1 MSFSLSCK
9 NPIYI
14 KKTNLLVPCGKC
26 LICRRKYQLSWVVR
40 LQHEYLSQDRKALFL
55 TLSYNNDNLP
65 LNNSLVKKD
74 VQDFLKRLR
83 KFYSDTKIKYFAVGE
98 YGSKTFRPHYHII
111 IFGLKSYNNQ
121 KENMGLAHL
130 ISEKIWKKGFCHIGD
145 VNVKT
150 IRYCSKYILKEFVK
164 GYDKEQFEK
173 AGMLFPFSLKS
184 TGLGL
189 KYFMDNIDY
198 IKDSIINNK
207 PISLFKA
214 KIGYPRYY
222 RKKLV
227 DMGIIEEDFYMNNYN
242 RYMDTLQTSMIN
254 ELKECGYSLDN
265 CYLHI
270 SLYQY
275 FNIEKEYKK
284 EYHDLS
290 INIPRRY
297 KSNFKFKTIKFIPY
311 SFEEIEDIQKNHWFN
326 IYKQHYYTSVY
337 RRKLQNTINNWQDS
351 EYE

>member
-40 LQHEYLSQDRKALFL
+40 LQHEYLSSDRKSLFL
-55 TLSYNNDNLP
+55 TLSYNDNNLP
-65 LNNSLVKKD
+65 LNNTLVKKD

-83 KFYSDTKIKYFAVGE
+83 KFYSGVKIKYFAVGE
-98 YGSKTFRPHYHII
+98 YGSKTMRPHYHII
-111 IFGLKSYNNQ
+111 IFGLKSFNDIKKNR
-121 KENMGLAHL
+121 GLAHL
-130 ISEKIWKKGFCHIGD
+130 FSEKIWKKGFCHIGD

-150 IRYCSKYILKEFVK
+150 IRYCSKYIMKEFVK
-164 GYDKEQFEK
+164 GYDKDSFEK

-198 IKDSIINNK
+198 IKDQIINNR
-207 PISLFKA
+207 PISLYKA

-227 DMGIIEEDFYMNNYN
+227 DLGLIDENFFMDNYKS
-242 RYMDTLQTSMIN
+242 YMDILQVSMFK

-265 CYLHI
+265 SYPHI
-270 SLYQY
+270 SLYQF
-275 FNIEKEYKK
+275 FNIDKEYKR
-284 EYHDLS
+284 ELTDVS
-290 INIPRRY
+290 ITIPRRY
-297 KSNFKFKTIKFIPY
+297 RNTVKFKSVKFTPY
-311 SFEEIEDIQKNHWFN
+311 SFEEIEDIQKNHWFV
-326 IYKQHYYTSVY
+326 IYKNHYYSSVY
-337 RRKLQNTINNWQDS
+337 KKKFQNTINNWVDS
-351 EYE
+351 DYE